1 MRNAV
6 INHTQIAVQDG
17 TTIMEAAR
25 SIGVKIPTL
34 CKHPDLPPS
43 AACGICVVK
52 VKGSAK
58 MPHACCTPVE
68 DGMDITTHDPEIVDV
83 RRGVLEMILS
93 KHPNE
98 CLTCGRNGNCEL
110 QSITA
115 DFGIRTE
122 PFTKFVRDIP
132 IDDST
137 RSVVLEPRKCILCG
151 RCLQVCQCEQNV
163 WALSFLERSDGTFF
177 APAGNILLN
186 DSPCIHCGQC
196 SAHCPTGAIVEYDD
210 TKKVWDAL
218 NNENLYCVAQI
229 APSVRVAVGE
239 AFGFEPGVNLA
250 GKLYNAL
257 RRMGFKKVFDTN
269 FGADVTIV
277 EEATELVERI
287 NNRPDLLPLISSC
300 CPSWVDFMEKF
311 HSDMMPLFS
320 TCKSPHAIVGALT
333 KTYFAQQQNID
344 PSKIFM
350 VSIMPCT
357 SKKYEISRSR
367 DMFASG
373 IQDIDV
379 SITTREFSRM
389 IKQSG
394 IDFPVLQDES
404 VDQMLGEYSGAG
416 TIFGVTGGMMEAA
429 LRTAH
434 VYLTGKKPE
443 QNEIRVVRG
452 IEGVKEGS
460 LSIGG
465 MTINVAAAHGM
476 KNVEVIINKIRVA
489 RQNNQKTPYQMI
501 EVMACPGGCI
511 GGGGQPYGITNKIRV
526 SRINGLYRDDLDHE
540 VRYSHDNPFVNK
552 LYELFLGSPMGE
564 KSHKLFHT
572 SYKAQAQYK
581 R

>member
-1 MRNAV
+1 MLNAI
-6 INHTQIAVQDG
+6 INNTRISVQAG
-17 TTIMEAAR
+17 TTIIEAAR

-43 AACGICVVK
+43 AACGICIVK
-52 VKGSAK
+52 AKGSAK
-58 MPHACCTPVE
+58 MLRACCTPVE
-68 DGMDITTHDPEIVDV
+68 NGMDITTHDPEIVDV

-110 QSITA
+110 QSITS

-132 IDDST
+132 IDNST
-137 RSVVLEPRKCILCG
+137 RSIVLEPRKCILCG
-151 RCLQVCQCEQNV
+151 RCLQVCQQEQNV

-177 APAGNILLN
+177 APAGNISLN

-196 SAHCPTGAIVEYDD
+196 SAHCPTGAIVECDD
-210 TKKVWDAL
+210 TKKIWDAI
-218 NNENLYCVAQI
+218 NDENLYCVAQI

-239 AFGFEPGVNLA
+239 AFGFVPGVNLS
-250 GKLYNAL
+250 GKLYTAL

-277 EEATELVERI
+277 EEATELLYRI
-287 NNRPDLLPLISSC
+287 TNRPDLLPLISSC
-300 CPSWVDFMEKF
+300 CPSWVDFMEKC

-333 KTYFAQQQNID
+333 KTFFAQQQNID

-357 SKKYEISRSR
+357 SKKYEITRSR

-389 IKQSG
+389 IKQAG
-394 IDFPVLQDES
+394 IDFASLNEES

-416 TIFGVTGGMMEAA
+416 TIFGATGGMLEAA

-443 QNEIRVVRG
+443 HTEIMAVRG
-452 IEGVKEGS
+452 IEGVKEGT
-460 LSIGG
+460 LSFDGT
-465 MTINVAAAHGM
+465 TINVAAAHGM
-476 KNVEVIINKIRVA
+476 KNVEVILNKIRMA
-489 RQNNQKTPYQMI
+489 RQSNQKVPYQMI

-511 GGGGQPYGITNKIRV
+511 GGGGQPYGITNEIR
-526 SRINGLYRDDLDHE
+526 SNRIKGLYKDDSDHI
-540 VRYSHDNPFVNK
+540 VRYSHENPFVKK
-552 LYELFLGSPMGE
+552 LYEQFLGEPMGE

-572 SYKAQAQYK
+572 SYKAQPRYK